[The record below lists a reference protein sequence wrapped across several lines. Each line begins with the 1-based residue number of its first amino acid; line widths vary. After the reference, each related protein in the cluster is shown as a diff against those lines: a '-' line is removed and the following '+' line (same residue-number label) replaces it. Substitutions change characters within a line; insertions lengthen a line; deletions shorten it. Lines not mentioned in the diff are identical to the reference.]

1 MNKVNN
7 EQDLLRYGE
16 YLTDDELME
25 KFGWERIAKFTRIR
39 TIKYEG
45 KIYYHKMVNG
55 DCIECKE
62 LK

>member
-1 MNKVNN
+1 MSNMIN
-7 EQDLLRYGE
+7 EKDLLRCGE
-16 YLTDDELME
+16 YLTDDAFVKQNVQEHT
-25 KFGWERIAKFTRIR
+25 INSIRIR